1 MEQTDRVAER
11 WLVRCVLGLMGA
23 LPLLAGPR
31 PASAQAWVPPA
42 GVVIVSVV
50 YQDINNTNHRLTD
63 GSLFDGYDSRS
74 RGALLSVDY
83 AITDRLSFSVGL
95 PYLGAKYTGPEPSLF
110 GLPLDECF
118 CWNHGWQDVSATVRY
133 NVSNGAFALTPSISF
148 GVPSHAYDYFGEA
161 VLGRNLN
168 EVRVAIDVGRRM
180 DAISDRLSISGRYS
194 YALVEKVLDLPNNRS
209 NMALET
215 GFMATRRLSTRLGF
229 TWQRSHG
236 GLRSTEFTTVEE
248 YEQYDRIIRDNHFH
262 IAGGLAYSFPG
273 FDVFASYL
281 HYASGTDT
289 HVGRVITTGISWP
302 FETR

>member
-118 CWNHGWQDVSATVRY
+118 CWNHGWQDLGFTARY
-133 NVSNGAFALTPSISF
+133 NITNEAFALTPSVSA
-148 GVPSHAYDYFGEA
+148 GVPSHDYEYFGEA

-168 EVRVAIDVGRRM
+168 EVRIALDAGHRL
-180 DAISDRLSISGRYS
+180 DAISSRLSVYGRYS
-194 YALVEKVLDLPNNRS
+194 YAFVEKVLDIGNNRS
-209 NMALET
+209 NMAAGSDVLI
-215 GFMATRRLSTRLGF
+215 TRRLLGRIGF
-229 TWQRSHG
+229 SWQRSHG
-236 GLRSTEFTTVEE
+236 GLRSTEFTEDIQFA
-248 YEQYDRIIRDNHFH
+248 QYDRLIRDNHFH
-262 IAGGLAYSFPG
+262 MSGGVTVSLPRV
-273 FDVFASYL
+273 DVFASYVS
-281 HYASGTDT
+281 YVSGTDT
-289 HVGRVITTGISWP
+289 HEGYAINAGVSWP
-302 FETR
+302 FER